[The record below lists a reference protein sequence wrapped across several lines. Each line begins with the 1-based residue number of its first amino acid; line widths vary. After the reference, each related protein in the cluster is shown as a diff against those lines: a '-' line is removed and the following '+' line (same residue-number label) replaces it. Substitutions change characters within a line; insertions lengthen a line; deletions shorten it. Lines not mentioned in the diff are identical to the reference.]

1 MNTTDLITAAI
12 TAAVREAVREEVT
25 HLVEQ
30 LKADNP
36 SPADGPEFL
45 TTLQVA
51 EITGINENTLRR
63 WRSDD
68 DPAGPPYVRF
78 GRAVRYRRSEIDQW
92 ATSHHTTRGRP

>member
-12 TAAVREAVREEVT
+12 TAAVREAVREEVSQ
-25 HLVEQ
+25 LVDQ
-30 LKADNP
+30 LKAPNP
-36 SPADGPEFL
+36 SPVDGPEFL
-45 TTLQVA
+45 STLQVA

-78 GRAVRYRRSEIDQW
+78 GRAVRYRRSDIDQW
-92 ATSHHTTRGRP
+92 ANSPFSTRGRP